1 MRINEE
7 KLSKSLSNTHKKGAL
22 MGGGGKLS
30 SLSAPQICPYI
41 MSTVKGYPR

>member
-22 MGGGGKLS
+22 MGRGGGGVGKLS
-30 SLSAPQICPYI
+30 SLSALD
-41 MSTVKGYPR
+41 MSLYNEYR

>member
-30 SLSAPQICPYI
+30 SLSALD
-41 MSTVKGYPR
+41 MSLYNEYR

>member
-22 MGGGGKLS
+22 MGGGGGGEGQIELTLGAS
-30 SLSAPQICPYI
+30 DMSLYNE
-41 MSTVKGYPR
+41 YR

>member
-22 MGGGGKLS
+22 MGGG
-30 SLSAPQICPYI
+30 QIELTLGLRYVPI
-41 MSTVKGYPR
+41 

>member
-22 MGGGGKLS
+22 MGRGGGGGW
-30 SLSAPQICPYI
+30 QIELTLGLRYVPI
-41 MSTVKGYPR
+41 

>member
-22 MGGGGKLS
+22 MGGGGGEGQIELTLGAS
-30 SLSAPQICPYI
+30 DMSLYNE
-41 MSTVKGYPR
+41 YR

>member
-22 MGGGGKLS
+22 MGRGGGGGVGKLS
-30 SLSAPQICPYI
+30 TLSALD
-41 MSTVKGYPR
+41 MSLYNEYR

>member
-22 MGGGGKLS
+22 MGGGGGGQIELTLGAS
-30 SLSAPQICPYI
+30 DMSLYNEYC
-41 MSTVKGYPR
+41 

>member
-22 MGGGGKLS
+22 MGGGGGGGQIELILGAS
-30 SLSAPQICPYI
+30 DMSLYNE
-41 MSTVKGYPR
+41 YR

>member
-22 MGGGGKLS
+22 MGGGGGGGKLS
-30 SLSAPQICPYI
+30 SLSASD
-41 MSTVKGYPR
+41 MSLYNEYR